1 MPRVS
6 NQRHLLQLESALTAV
21 TGSLDQLNQGAT
33 EELVLAELTDAREA
47 LEALTGKRTS
57 DDLLRHIFS
66 TFCVGK

>member
-1 MPRVS
+1 
-6 NQRHLLQLESALTAV
+6 LTAV